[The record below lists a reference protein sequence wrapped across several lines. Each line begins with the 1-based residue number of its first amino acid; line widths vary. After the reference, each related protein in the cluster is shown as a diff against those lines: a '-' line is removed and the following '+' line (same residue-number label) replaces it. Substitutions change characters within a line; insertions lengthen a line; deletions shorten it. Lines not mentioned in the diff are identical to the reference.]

1 MPQSCTELATAAAW
15 LPRSKADARSAVI
28 SPALAPLAAQLSVL
42 LIGAGLLIFVL
53 AAVAQGIQR

>member
-1 MPQSCTELATAAAW
+1 
-15 LPRSKADARSAVI
+15 VI